1 MGYKKLIAT
10 ATTRKGKKYV
20 LMQGAGGFLVFGHE
34 SKMHTVCGVHSG
46 QIAKNADMLSYLAEK
61 IWDYKKDATECLHK
75 SCAEPNTNMLDQ
87 AEDDIEMIRIC
98 KEFMQA
104 ILRNALAA

>member
-34 SKMHTVCGVHSG
+34 SK
-46 QIAKNADMLSYLAEK
+46 
-61 IWDYKKDATECLHK
+61 WDCKKDAMECLHK
-75 SCAEPNTNMLDQ
+75 SCVEPNTNMLDQ
-87 AEDDIEMIRIC
+87 IEDDIEMIRIC
-98 KEFMQA
+98 EEFMQA
-104 ILRNALAA
+104 ILKNALVA

>member
-46 QIAKNADMLSYLAEK
+46 QIAKDTDMLSFLAEK
-61 IWDYKKDATECLHK
+61 SWNCKKDAIECLRK
-75 SCAEPNTNMLDQ
+75 SCVEPNTNMLDQ

-98 KEFMQA
+98 EEFMQA
-104 ILRNALAA
+104 ILKNALVA